1 MSADTDILVASKDH
15 LTKIVIRRPPH
26 NYVDVRL
33 IGRIADAL
41 EMADED
47 PECRVAV
54 LASEGKSYCAGADLA
69 AIPRIDSAALYSQA
83 MRLFR
88 TRKPIIAAV
97 HGAAVGA
104 GVGLALVA
112 DIRIT
117 CPEARFSVNFNRLG
131 IHPGFGL
138 SLTLPNLI
146 GAPKAA
152 QLFYTGRR
160 VGGEEA
166 VAIGLADE
174 LVAQDSVLAR
184 AIELA
189 QEISVS
195 APLAV
200 QSTRKMLRGDFAD
213 RVTRMNE
220 QELQIQRAQFVTED
234 FAEGVRAMAA
244 RRLPVFQGR

>member
-1 MSADTDILVASKDH
+1 MSAEADILIGQEGHV
-15 LTKIVIRRPPH
+15 TTIVIRRPPH
-26 NYVDVRL
+26 NYIDVGL
-33 IGRIADAL
+33 IGRIAGIL
-41 EMADED
+41 ETADED
-47 PECRVAV
+47 PECRVV
-54 LASEGKSYCAGADLA
+54 LLASEGKSFCAGADFA
-69 AIPRIDSAALYSQA
+69 AVPRIDSAALYSQA

-104 GVGLALVA
+104 GVGLAVVA

-138 SLTLPNLI
+138 SLTLPRLI
-146 GAPKAA
+146 GTQKAA

-174 LVAQDSVLAR
+174 LVAQESVLAR
-184 AIELA
+184 AIEVARDVAL
-189 QEISVS
+189 S

-200 QSTRKMLRGDFAD
+200 QSTRKMLRGDLAD
-213 RVTRMNE
+213 RVTRANE
-220 QELQIQRAQFVTED
+220 RELEIQRTQFTTED
-234 FAEGVRAMAA
+234 FAEGVAAMAV
-244 RRLPVFQGR
+244 RRPPVFRGR